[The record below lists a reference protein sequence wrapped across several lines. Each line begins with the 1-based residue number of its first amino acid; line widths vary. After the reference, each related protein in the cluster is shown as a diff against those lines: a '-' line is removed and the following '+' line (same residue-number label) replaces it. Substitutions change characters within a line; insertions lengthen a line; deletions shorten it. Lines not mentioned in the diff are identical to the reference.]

1 MTTTESKNIDDA
13 QSVELFLHS
22 NKHPQVVSARL
33 NETLR
38 ELLVRFNFL
47 PDDERIVFIGE
58 AEEAIH
64 HPSEESDVHEPV
76 NIDSSIQSLELQ
88 KHKHV
93 HISAV
98 HRVEVTVFYNGGN
111 HKRRFSP
118 ATTIATVTTWA
129 KERFHVDPNAGADLI
144 LALKPSDEHPRQ
156 DQHLGEL
163 LEQGSCNLAFNLI
176 REITPQG

>member
-1 MTTTESKNIDDA
+1 MTTKESNNIDGA
-13 QSVELFLHS
+13 QTVELFLHG

-33 NETLR
+33 DETLR
-38 ELLVRFNFL
+38 DLLVRFNFL
-47 PDDERIVFIGE
+47 SVDEQIVFIGE

-64 HPSEESDVHEPV
+64 HPTEESDVHEPA
-76 NIDSSIQSLELQ
+76 NIDSSIESLELH

-93 HISAV
+93 HISEV
-98 HRVEVTVFYNGGN
+98 HRVEVTIFYNGSN

-118 ATTIATVTTWA
+118 AATIATVTTWA

-163 LEQGSCNLAFNLI
+163 LEQGSCDLAFNLV